1 MLKNETARNGLKHDS
16 LQNEVRYFQA
26 GDYVIDDSTSGP
38 LSETNKII
46 IVLARPPICKFLAKK
61 YN

>member
-26 GDYVIDDSTSGP
+26 GDYVIDDSTKDLCP
-38 LSETNKII
+38 K
-46 IVLARPPICKFLAKK
+46 PIKS
-61 YN
+61 